1 MGTRSPYR
9 YQQKVQDLYLERD
22 ANIILQAPTGAGKT
36 QAALEPGILGFHET
50 DNYDGD
56 YPTRLVYGVP
66 MRVLASSFVEEHR
79 AIAKG
84 LPGNT
89 EWDDTWEPTIQT
101 GERPEDKMF
110 EGRVIFATVDQM
122 LASFLN
128 LPYGLPKRLG
138 NINAGALIGS
148 YLIFDEFH
156 LYPRQQMMLTVLA
169 MLRMLRGISRFTL
182 MTATFSAP
190 LLDSLAQLL
199 KAEVIAEREN
209 EPLFNDVTNIQT
221 QKRYWYAHQE
231 ETLNV
236 ESVQRCIGDSRRT
249 LIVCN
254 TVNRAQALYLKLKE
268 ALPDHEVILL
278 HSRFYKHDRQAIEKK
293 VLARFGKTVDVAT
306 LERPVVLVATQVI
319 EVGLDMSSDVL
330 ITECAPAASLIQ
342 RAGRCARRAHEEG
355 HVHVFLPRDE
365 DSGEVSFVPYV
376 SPNQQGVDDG
386 LKEVCERT
394 WSALREH
401 FDGVQMDFSKEQAFI
416 NLAHSEHDEAFVRGL
431 EAKVEGRID
440 GITQC
445 MAKPELGYLGDFI
458 RTNTTVSLYIAQDPN
473 KDDLLTEKPWR
484 YEPFNMSKGQIGRLL
499 EQPQGTLYFAI
510 EEQVEKEVEERPYVQ
525 AVYRWQKIRDKNE
538 VYNPKAQMFAASPD
552 MVSYTA
558 ETGLLLEAG
567 IHPAATSPL
576 VQVQSWERPDYHAE
590 YYHEHIRGLYRA
602 YTKPLGRVDN
612 APCRIPLRREM
623 RYPLKRLCRLFG
635 LSPEDGEEVMRLMI
649 ALHDV
654 GKLNRPWQEW
664 AQNWQVYRHEQGFD
678 IRKPLGNNPLA
689 HTDFNSDDE
698 RERELQK
705 QFKHPSR
712 GTHAVESAQAM
723 SPLIRELYDDNE
735 YLWEAVSLA
744 AVMRHHTPTAE
755 SCKEFDM
762 VDEGYEAIARALQE
776 VGFHEDSQ
784 RFAESIKPRFDK
796 SGVALSDA
804 IKELLPNKTNYFK
817 YLLYLVM
824 VRILRLADQRSAIA
838 LRAIEGVETR

>member
-1 MGTRSPYR
+1 MRGRSPYH
-9 YQQKVQDLYLERD
+9 YQKKVQDLYLEQE
-22 ANIILQAPTGAGKT
+22 ANVILQAPTGAGKT
-36 QAALEPGILGFHET
+36 QAALEPGILGFHEA
-50 DNYDGD
+50 DNYGRD
-56 YPTRLVYGVP
+56 YPTRLIYGVP
-66 MRVLASSFVEEHR
+66 MRVLASSFVKEHQ

-84 LPGNT
+84 LHGNT

-101 GERPEDKMF
+101 GERPEDKLL

-156 LYPRQQMMLTVLA
+156 LYPRKEMMLTVLA

-199 KAEVIAEREN
+199 EAEVIAEREGDQ
-209 EPLFNDVTNIQT
+209 LFGDVTNIQT
-221 QKRYWYAHQE
+221 QKRYWHAQ
-231 ETLNV
+231 TAIL
-236 ESVQRCIGDSRRT
+236 SVDSVRQCMGDSQRT

-268 ALPDHEVILL
+268 SFPDYEVILL

-293 VLARFGKTVDVAT
+293 VLDRFGKATDGAT
-306 LERPVVLVATQVI
+306 LERPVILVATQVI
-319 EVGLDMSSDVL
+319 EVGLDISSDVL

-365 DSGEVSFVPYV
+365 DSGDVSFVPYIE
-376 SPNQQGVDDG
+376 DD
-386 LKEVCERT
+386 LEDVCERT
-394 WSALREH
+394 WAALREH

-416 NLAHSEHDEAFVRGL
+416 NLAHSEHDEAFIQGL
-431 EAKVEGRID
+431 EAKVEARID
-440 GITQC
+440 DIAQC
-445 MAKPELGYLGDFI
+445 MAKPELGYLGTLI
-458 RTNTTVSLYIAQDPN
+458 RTNTTVPLYISEHPN
-473 KDDLLTEKPWR
+473 KDGLLTEKPWQ
-484 YEPFNMSKGQIGRLL
+484 YEPFNMSKGQIGRLF
-499 EQPQGTLYFAI
+499 EQGTLYVA
-510 EEQVEKEVEERPYVQ
+510 VEERIEDEETPYVR
-525 AVYRWQKIRDKNE
+525 ASYRWRSIGDKSE
-538 VYNPKAQMFAASPD
+538 VYQPKAQMFAVEPST
-552 MVSYTA
+552 VSYTP
-558 ETGLLLEAG
+558 ETGLILEAG
-567 IHPAATSPL
+567 IYPATTSPRIPSP
-576 VQVQSWERPDYHAE
+576 SWDRPHYHAE

-612 APCRIPLRREM
+612 APCRIPLQRELQ
-623 RYPLKRLCRLFG
+623 YSLKRLCHILG
-635 LSPEDGEEVMRLMI
+635 LSPEAGEEAMRLML

-654 GKLNRPWQEW
+654 GKLNRPWQAW

-678 IRKPLGNNPLA
+678 IHKPLGNNPLA

-705 QFKHPSR
+705 QFKHQPR

-723 SPLIRELYDDNE
+723 LPIIRELYPDENE
-735 YLWEAVSLA
+735 YLWEAVSLV
-744 AVMRHHTPTAE
+744 AVMRHHTPTAD
-755 SCKEFDM
+755 SCKKFDM
-762 VDEGYEAIARALQE
+762 VDEGYEAIAMALQE
-776 VGFHEDSQ
+776 VGFHEDSAYLAGLVER
-784 RFAESIKPRFDK
+784 RFKK
-796 SGVALSDA
+796 SNYALSDA
-804 IKELLPNKTNYFK
+804 INELLPNKTNYLK
-817 YLLYLVM
+817 YLLYLAM
-824 VRILRLADQRSAIA
+824 VRILRLADQRSGIT
-838 LRAIEGVETR
+838 LRVIQGVETQ